1 MEKKKKRRFGCLGIF
16 LLVFVI
22 MLLIAAWFV
31 GGSYL
36 KVKQTADNIQHK
48 IEGREK
54 SELRGDKV
62 SIANKDAIS
71 VALFGVDSNKQRLAT
86 GDAGRS
92 DSIILMS
99 INPKTKQSQMLSIP
113 RDTYSEM
120 VGKGTNEKIA
130 HAYAYGGAKMA
141 IDSVEKLMNVP
152 IDYYATINMDGMHEM
167 VDEVGGIDVVSNAT
181 FTSNGNSFVKGQEAH
196 LNGEQAMSFIRSR
209 KEDGAGGDFGRQE
222 RQQIVI
228 QALATK
234 VLSVDSVTKLD
245 AILKN
250 VEGNVVTDLSFDDL
264 KGLAT
269 GYNGAVRNVKKVQL
283 QGEGSILDDGL
294 WYFLPNETIK
304 ADVRE
309 QYMKNLGL

>member
-1 MEKKKKRRFGCLGIF
+1 MKKKKKRRFGCLGIF

-22 MLLIAAWFV
+22 MLLIATWFV

-48 IEGREK
+48 IDGREK
-54 SELRGDKV
+54 SELRGNKV

-99 INPKTKQSQMLSIP
+99 INPKTNQSQMLSIP

-181 FTSNGNSFVKGQEAH
+181 FTSNGNRFVKGQESH
-196 LNGEQAMSFIRSR
+196 LNGDQAMSFIRSR

-234 VLSVDSVTKLD
+234 VLSIDSVTKLD
-245 AILKN
+245 SILKN

-283 QGEGSILDDGL
+283 QGEGSILEDGL

-304 ADVRE
+304 ADARDH
-309 QYMKNLGL
+309 YMKNLGL